1 MTYNRLKIL
10 NTSSANKSVP
20 NNLTQQ
26 ERSMIKDLY
35 YLYQHIDPDSGEI
48 VYVGIGTGSR
58 AWATGTSSGS
68 HRSSEHGA
76 WITELYKAGYTMG
89 DISKIVVTLL
99 SKQQA
104 LTFED
109 EYIKRLKPRFNKL
122 GNPDLFLNKKFN
134 ETEALEAYNLF
145 IKGTPYY
152 SIPKILNLDAS
163 NMSVLGSRMVEAG
176 KRIIN
181 RNKQV

>member
-1 MTYNRLKIL
+1 
-10 NTSSANKSVP
+10 
-20 NNLTQQ
+20 
-26 ERSMIKDLY
+26 MIKELY
-35 YLYQHIDPDSGEI
+35 YLYQHVDPDSGEI

-68 HRSSEHGA
+68 HRGEEHSA
-76 WITELYKAGYTMG
+76 WINELYKTGYTMG
-89 DISKIVVTLL
+89 DISKIVITLL
-99 SKQQA
+99 SKIEA
-104 LTFED
+104 LSIED
-109 EYIKRLKPRFNKL
+109 EYIKKLKPRFNKL

-134 ETEALEAYNLF
+134 EAEALEAYDLF
-145 IKGTPYY
+145 LKGTPYY
-152 SIPKILNLDAS
+152 SIPKILNLDSS